1 MGRYGQRGKA
11 EKAELRSK
19 GGEKRKP
26 IKIAIDIPLEE
37 LRM

>member
-1 MGRYGQRGKA
+1 MGRYSQRRKA
-11 EKAELRSK
+11 EKAEFGSK